1 MPAVSRE
8 GTRLVVDIAERRH
21 ILGELYT
28 VEHDLSV
35 SRTLEREISRSHRSN
50 ILA

>member
-8 GTRLVVDIAERRH
+8 DTRLAADFADLRYL
-21 ILGELYT
+21 LGELYT

-35 SRTLEREISRSHRSN
+35 SRILNERSVVYFV
-50 ILA
+50 ATF

>member
-8 GTRLVVDIAERRH
+8 NTHLVVDIADLRH
-21 ILGELYT
+21 LLGELYT

-35 SRTLEREISRSHRSN
+35 SLVRKRKIVAHLIPTL
-50 ILA
+50 

>member
-8 GTRLVVDIAERRH
+8 DTRLVVGIVGLRYL
-21 ILGELYT
+21 LGELYT

-35 SRTLEREISRSHRSN
+35 SRTLKRKISRSHSSN
-50 ILA
+50 TLA

>member
-8 GTRLVVDIAERRH
+8 NTRLVVDIADQRH
-21 ILGELYT
+21 LPGELYT

-35 SRTLEREISRSHRSN
+35 GRILERKISRSHRSTF
-50 ILA
+50 

>member
-8 GTRLVVDIAERRH
+8 NTRLATGIADLRH
-21 ILGELYT
+21 PLGELYT

-35 SRTLEREISRSHRSN
+35 GLVPKRKISRLHRCN

>member
-8 GTRLVVDIAERRH
+8 NTRLVGDIADQGYH
-21 ILGELYT
+21 PGELYT

-35 SRTLEREISRSHRSN
+35 GRILERKISRSHCSN
-50 ILA
+50 LLA

>member
-8 GTRLVVDIAERRH
+8 NTRLVVDNADQGH
-21 ILGELYT
+21 LLGELYT

-35 SRTLEREISRSHRSN
+35 SRILERKISR
-50 ILA
+50 